1 MEPLTRLSGVAA
13 PLPIDNVDTDAIVPS
28 KETLSVSRAGY
39 AEKLFANWRY
49 KAGTRIANPDFVLNN
64 KPFDQA
70 VFLVAGANFGC
81 GSSREAAVWSL
92 KQFGIRCVLAES
104 YGAIFHNNCIRN
116 SLLPVALAKREVAQ
130 ILAHIEANP
139 EAPVV
144 SLDLAEC
151 MVSAGTSRFGFD
163 FNERDREMLLSGGD
177 EVELTLR
184 QAAMIE
190 DHIERD
196 RIQRPWLYQARS

>member
-1 MEPLTRLSGVAA
+1 MEPLIRLSGIAA

-28 KETLSVSRAGY
+28 RETQSVSRTGY

-49 KAGTRIANPDFVLNN
+49 KAGTRIVNPDFVLNN

-116 SLLPVALAKREVAQ
+116 SLLPVALAKREVAE

-144 SLDLAEC
+144 SLNLVEC
-151 MVSAGTSRFGFD
+151 MVSAGESRFGFD
-163 FNERDREMLLSGGD
+163 IDERDRNMLLNGDD

-184 QAAMIE
+184 KAAAIE

-196 RIQRPWLYQARS
+196 RARRPWLYQARN

>member
-1 MEPLTRLSGVAA
+1 MEPLTRLRGIAA

-28 KETLSVSRAGY
+28 RETQSVSRTGY

-49 KAGTRIANPDFVLNN
+49 KAGTRIVNPDFVLNN

-116 SLLPVALAKREVAQ
+116 SLLPVALAKREVAE

-144 SLDLAEC
+144 SLDLVER
-151 MVSAGTSRFGFD
+151 MVSAGASRFGFD
-163 FNERDREMLLSGGD
+163 IDERDRNMLLNGDD

-184 QAAMIE
+184 KAAAIE

-196 RIQRPWLYQARS
+196 RARRPWLYQARN